1 MVITAIGQAPDVTF
15 VERDQ
20 KRLAELKTTR
30 RSTIEADPRTLQTN
44 IPYLFTAGDS
54 GHGTGPGGI
63 RHRRRQEGRQVDP
76 SICDGAGGEGGTD
89 GNHGEKS

>member
-30 RSTIEADPRTLQTN
+30 WSTIDADPNTLQTN
-44 IPYLFTAGDS
+44 IPYLFGAGDS
-54 GHGTGPGGI
+54 ATGPALVVPPSAAAD
-63 RHRRRQEGRQVDP
+63 GRP
-76 SICDGAGGEGGTD
+76 NPFT
-89 GNHGEKS
+89 NM